1 MSLEPINPAS
11 LAPPRGY
18 SHGMLAPAGGR
29 PLYVAGQVAWDGEQ
43 RIGSD
48 DFAAQF
54 AQALDNVLAVVAAAG
69 GSPQD
74 LAQMTIFVADKEA
87 YAAATP
93 QLGAVWR
100 QRCGRHYPA
109 IALVEVAA
117 LLEPRALVE
126 IQAIAVLP
134 PQRG

>member
-1 MSLEPINPAS
+1 
-11 LAPPRGY
+11 
-18 SHGMLAPAGGR
+18 MLAPAGGR